1 PSISFLASYPP
12 QTQQTESSASA
23 RQLASPHHHLGATSF
38 SSIDSFSEHTPLLGA
53 SHSHSRKDKTQQG
66 NNSSSS
72 TTSLSSSTL
81 SLFLESL
88 KVNTGLTKKT
98 TKKNN
103 AEKKS
108 SKLVDTAVQFDNPLA
123 YQQHPLAQS
132 DSQPIEHH
140 HLSSSSSPT
149 MSNQLGGNSSPV
161 AFNAPI
167 PLRAV
172 AVAPP
177 VAEKMSLN
185 QRAAA
190 AAESG
195 ATASPTSKAK
205 ANGHSGHYS
214 NGAGNSSTSQQIST
228 PQQRYLASLLDAGGD
243 SISVSPNQT
252 APTAGNISS
261 SSSSSFRD
269 TASSSKAYQ
278 PQQQHQLSF
287 QAYPNPKSSTAPA
300 TAAAAASAMA
310 VVSTSQG
317 RQGAPQF
324 ASSSGAGHYGSGSNN
339 HHHRGHHHNHHRCY
353 VSSGSYEGGNTGMT
367 TTDDDTCSLSSSSS
381 TSKHDEAFSLKFPKL
396 RYVKVALLA
405 GLIIYTLLHCHPGE
419 GGQVDQCAAQE
430 GIPAYVDLSHSLDL
444 MFPVW
449 KLRAKGSFLPA
460 EYRELTNYSIVFTV
474 VQLLND
480 SQGADR
486 NGAYRLVKGPWAAPI
501 TPPKLAQ
508 YMNTEVEHVF
518 KLTRG
523 DAYDHIHRY
532 QLRIDT
538 NSEESV
544 GITVNMAGFSELS
557 ADGIILATTVLVFLY
572 TLIIFEIVNR
582 TLAAMLGATAA
593 ITCLTLIRDRP
604 SLEKVVSWLDV
615 ETLCLL
621 FGMMVLVA
629 ILCETGFFD
638 YIAVVAFR
646 LAKGRTWPLIFH
658 PLLLHGHSF
667 RLSRQCDHHSAD
679 DAGHHSP
686 L

>member
-1 PSISFLASYPP
+1 
-12 QTQQTESSASA
+12 
-23 RQLASPHHHLGATSF
+23 
-38 SSIDSFSEHTPLLGA
+38 
-53 SHSHSRKDKTQQG
+53 
-66 NNSSSS
+66 
-72 TTSLSSSTL
+72 
-81 SLFLESL
+81 
-88 KVNTGLTKKT
+88 
-98 TKKNN
+98 
-103 AEKKS
+103 
-108 SKLVDTAVQFDNPLA
+108 
-123 YQQHPLAQS
+123 
-132 DSQPIEHH
+132 
-140 HLSSSSSPT
+140 

-195 ATASPTSKAK
+195 ATASPTSKA
-205 ANGHSGHYS
+205 NGHSGHYS

-252 APTAGNISS
+252 APTTGNISS

-324 ASSSGAGHYGSGSNN
+324 GSSSGAGHYGSGSNN

-405 GLIIYTLLHCHPGE
+405 GVIIYTLVTE
-419 GGQVDQCAAQE
+419 Q
-430 GIPAYVDLSHSLDL
+430 LSQLSSL
-444 MFPVW
+444 
-449 KLRAKGSFLPA
+449 
-460 EYRELTNYSIVFTV
+460 V
-474 VQLLND
+474 V
-480 SQGADR
+480 
-486 NGAYRLVKGPWAAPI
+486 P
-501 TPPKLAQ
+501 
-508 YMNTEVEHVF
+508 
-518 KLTRG
+518 
-523 DAYDHIHRY
+523 
-532 QLRIDT
+532 
-538 NSEESV
+538 
-544 GITVNMAGFSELS
+544 
-557 ADGIILATTVLVFLY
+557 
-572 TLIIFEIVNR
+572 
-582 TLAAMLGATAA
+582 
-593 ITCLTLIRDRP
+593 
-604 SLEKVVSWLDV
+604 
-615 ETLCLL
+615 
-621 FGMMVLVA
+621 
-629 ILCETGFFD
+629 FD
-638 YIAVVAFR
+638 
-646 LAKGRTWPLIFH
+646 
-658 PLLLHGHSF
+658 
-667 RLSRQCDHHSAD
+667 
-679 DAGHHSP
+679 
-686 L
+686 